1 MFDDFK
7 ELLSAFNGHHVRYL
21 IVGAYAVGVH
31 AQPRATK
38 DLDLLIRTDP
48 GNAAAVYS
56 ALAQFGAP
64 LEGVSPVDFTDPN
77 TFFRMGNPP
86 LRIEILPRIDGVDFD
101 AAWDRRVEILIDP
114 EGGLMAP
121 FLSRDDLITTKLA
134 SGRPQDLADV
144 DAIRSAQR
152 SNAKNGV

>member
-1 MFDDFK
+1 MFEDFK
-7 ELLSAFNGHHVRYL
+7 ELLSAFNGRNVRYL
-21 IVGAYAVGVH
+21 VVGGYAVGVH

-38 DLDLLIRTDP
+38 DLDLLIRTDS

-64 LEGVSPVDFTDPN
+64 LEGVSAEDFTDPN

-101 AAWDRRVEILIDP
+101 AAWARREEILIDP
-114 EGGLMAP
+114 EGGLKAP

-144 DAIRSAQR
+144 EAIRNAQR